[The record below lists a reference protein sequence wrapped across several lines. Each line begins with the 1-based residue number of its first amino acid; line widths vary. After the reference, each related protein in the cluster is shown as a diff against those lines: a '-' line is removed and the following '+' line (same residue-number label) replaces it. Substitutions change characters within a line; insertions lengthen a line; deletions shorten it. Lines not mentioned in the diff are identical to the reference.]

1 MKSYSQSD
9 VALYVITAVMEGN
22 CYELLSGSGNV
33 ENNSHCQKVYIRES
47 VLLFN
52 FLFALRSTHS
62 YWCQWRIIYSESER
76 DTWIKS
82 GTGEFVTIGRP
93 QKMFKNLNY
102 SFKYFC
108 VIYSRSL
115 FNLSFK
121 IKSMLKGYM
130 QCLSLIHE
138 NVPHSYLILFFFYLT
153 ASCKEMYLGLCD
165 KRCSHDFIRL
175 VGFFQFF
182 FKLSCKNWVQL

>member
-93 QKMFKNLNY
+93 IKCLKISIIVSSIFVWFIQDLY
-102 SFKYFC
+102 L
-108 VIYSRSL
+108 IYLSRSNPCSKAICNVYHL
-115 FNLSFK
+115 YMKMYHILIWFCSFLLD
-121 IKSMLKGYM
+121 SFM
-130 QCLSLIHE
+130 QGD
-138 NVPHSYLILFFFYLT
+138 VF
-153 ASCKEMYLGLCD
+153 
-165 KRCSHDFIRL
+165 
-175 VGFFQFF
+175 GFM
-182 FKLSCKNWVQL
+182 W

>member
-33 ENNSHCQKVYIRES
+33 ESNSHCQKVYIRES

-82 GTGEFVTIGRP
+82 GTGEF
-93 QKMFKNLNY
+93 NDLNY

-115 FNLSFK
+115 IYLSRSNPCSRLCAMFITYTWK
-121 IKSMLKGYM
+121 CTTFLFDFVFFLLDSFM
-130 QCLSLIHE
+130 QGD
-138 NVPHSYLILFFFYLT
+138 VF
-153 ASCKEMYLGLCD
+153 
-165 KRCSHDFIRL
+165 
-175 VGFFQFF
+175 GFM
-182 FKLSCKNWVQL
+182 W

>member
-1 MKSYSQSD
+1 
-9 VALYVITAVMEGN
+9 MEGN

-93 QKMFKNLNY
+93 QKMFNDLNY

-121 IKSMLKGYM
+121 IKSMLKTMCNVYHLYM
-130 QCLSLIHE
+130 KM
-138 NVPHSYLILFFFYLT
+138 YLILIWF
-153 ASCKEMYLGLCD
+153 
-165 KRCSHDFIRL
+165 CSFLLDSFMQGD
-175 VGFFQFF
+175 VFGFM
-182 FKLSCKNWVQL
+182 W